1 MALSKLGARLGRKV
15 QSLEYTLEHKIS
27 IQKYNKF
34 EIVCHSKKYTTDG
47 VEYPT
52 YNGLP
57 DEHYYSITQV
67 LPLEA
72 NSGVISFP
80 IEGPATLSSKACKQ
94 VSSSTHGQTLPRC
107 VNIQNTPSRC

>member
-34 EIVCHSKKYTTDG
+34 EIVRSTQWRTDG
-47 VEYPT
+47 VEYHT
-52 YNGLP
+52 YDGLP
-57 DEHYYSITQV
+57 DEHYYAITQV

-80 IEGPATLSSKACKQ
+80 IEGPATLSSKACNK

-107 VNIQNTPSRC
+107 VNIQNTPYRC